1 MGEYK
6 PCSAVGIAQEKV
18 KMKSRERDKRNLKW
32 IRLVALA
39 IAWRTILA
47 GCSYE
52 WKKPGMTGALFYKDT
67 RECEAYVRT
76 HYLRKKAAYGP
87 RRVKRRDGNRVTYFT
102 TYPPRSQI
110 EAHLFAEC
118 MKKNGY
124 SLVEK
129 KPAKK

>member
-1 MGEYK
+1 MGESETG
-6 PCSAVGIAQEKV
+6 SAVEVAQEKV

-39 IAWRTILA
+39 IAWLTILA

-52 WKKPGMTGALFYKDT
+52 WKKPGMTEALLRKDT

-76 HYLRKKAAYGP
+76 HYLRKKAAYGA
-87 RRVKRRDGNRVTYFT
+87 RRVKRRDDNRITYSDK
-102 TYPPRSQI
+102 YPPRSQI

-129 KPAKK
+129 KPGKK

>member
-1 MGEYK
+1 MR
-6 PCSAVGIAQEKV
+6 VW
-18 KMKSRERDKRNLKW
+18 ERDQRNLRW

-39 IAWRTILA
+39 IAWLTILA

-52 WKKPGMTGALFYKDT
+52 WKKPGMTEALLRMDT

-76 HYLRKKAAYGP
+76 HYLRKKAAYGA
-87 RRVKRRDGNRVTYFT
+87 RRVKRRDDNRITYYDK
-102 TYPPRSQI
+102 YPPRSQI
-110 EAHLFAEC
+110 ETHLFAEC

-129 KPAKK
+129 KPGKK